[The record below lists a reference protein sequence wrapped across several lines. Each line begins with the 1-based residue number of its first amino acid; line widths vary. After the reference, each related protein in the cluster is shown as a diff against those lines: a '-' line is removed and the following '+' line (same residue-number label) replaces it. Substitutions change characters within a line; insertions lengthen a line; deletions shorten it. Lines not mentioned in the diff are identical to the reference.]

1 MEILKKIIFA
11 LFFVATFGSISAQ
24 ENINDAFKE
33 SYTSE
38 TNGKYS
44 QAINQIKKFYKAD
57 SYEINI
63 RLAWLSYEAGQYTES
78 ASYYSK
84 CIKLKPLSVEALLGL
99 TYPTS
104 AMGNWDQVMDAYKKV
119 IKIDKY
125 NYSANLRLGQ
135 IYLNR
140 KEYNKA
146 DEYFQLLLNMYPF
159 TYDVVLNTAWNNFY
173 MGKFREAKVLFEKVM
188 WLNPGD
194 ESAQSGLD
202 KIQ

>member
-24 ENINDAFKE
+24 ENINDAFKD

-84 CIKLKPLSVEALLGL
+84 CIALKPLSVEALLGL

-119 IKIDKY
+119 LKIDKY

-146 DEYFQLLLNMYPF
+146 DEHFQLLLNMYPF

-188 WLNPGD
+188 RLNPGD

>member
-1 MEILKKIIFA
+1 MEILKKILLTF
-11 LFFVATFGSISAQ
+11 FFVATFGSVSAQ
-24 ENINDAFKE
+24 EGINDAFRD
-33 SYTSE
+33 SYLSE
-38 TNGKYS
+38 GNGHYS
-44 QAINQIKKFYKAD
+44 QAINQIKKFYQAD

-84 CIKLKPLSVEALLGL
+84 CIALRPLSVEALLGL

-125 NYSANLRLGQ
+125 NYTANLRMGQ

-140 KEYNKA
+140 LEYDKA
-146 DEYFQLLLNMYPF
+146 DVHFQLLLNMYPF
-159 TYDVVLNTAWNNFY
+159 TYDVVLNTAWNYYY
-173 MGKFREAKVLFEKVM
+173 MGKFREAKVLFDKVM

-202 KIQ
+202 NIK